1 LQCYGVVGYEFA
13 SSDILIE
20 KASLYHVYIQQ
31 RKMTVTLMAAMSLK
45 EIKRFLMQGTFTGK
59 LATTKKDGS
68 SHIVPI
74 WFVLN
79 DNHKDAVTEREKIGY
94 DEIILTT
101 NSKSVKA
108 RNIQRDN
115 RVSIC
120 VDDQTPPFSYVVIY
134 GTARIQHCEQSE
146 LLRFATKIAQR
157 YMGKE
162 VAELYG
168 KRNSAE
174 GEVLVS
180 IKPTRIIAEKDIAGW
195 D

>member
-1 LQCYGVVGYEFA
+1 
-13 SSDILIE
+13 
-20 KASLYHVYIQQ
+20 
-31 RKMTVTLMAAMSLK
+31 MAAMTRK
-45 EIKRFLMQGTFTGK
+45 EIKKFLMQGTFTGK

-74 WFVLN
+74 WFVLDGN
-79 DNHKDAVTEREKIGY
+79 NNNGRVDEKEKEVY
-94 DEIILTT
+94 DDIIFTT
-101 NSKSVKA
+101 NSESVKA

-134 GTARIQHCEQSE
+134 GAARIQHCEQTK
-146 LLRFATKIAQR
+146 LFKFATKIAQR

-168 KRNSAE
+168 KRNSTE
-174 GEVLVS
+174 CEVLVR
-180 IKPTRIIAEKDIAGW
+180 IRPTRIIAEKDIAGW